1 MAGGYV
7 LCEYDQVKKGFPE
20 YQRLMES
27 LEARLIAKAE
37 ADWAPIKYGG
47 LGGTAGQFSKTT
59 VIPSLFQ
66 GITATRF
73 VTWDQWFNAVGS
85 QTIMLGAGI
94 GGTIAEDYKVGLAG
108 LVFMDKA
115 IRISE
120 IKLQISD
127 KKLPRINIEEAFA
140 YENPAVVFEDG
151 YIVDEEVGFQLWAFV
166 LSQGPQAIKLLGL
179 QLNRVP
185 NKLQVTNTGA
195 ALT

>member
-7 LCEYDQVKKGFPE
+7 ICEYDHVKKGFPE
-20 YQRLMES
+20 YQRMMES
-27 LEARLIAKAE
+27 LESRLIAKAE
-37 ADWAPIKYGG
+37 ADWQPLKYGG
-47 LGGTAGQFSKTT
+47 LSGSSGRFSKTT
-59 VIPSLFQ
+59 IIPSLFQ
-66 GITATRF
+66 DIGTTRL
-73 VTWDQWFNAVGS
+73 VTWDQWFTAVGS

-94 GGTIAEDYKVGLAG
+94 GGTIAEDYKVGFAG

-140 YENPAVVFEDG
+140 YKNPAVVFEDG
-151 YIVDEEVGFQLWAFV
+151 YILDEETGFQLWAFI
-166 LSQGPQAIKLLGL
+166 LSQGPQAIKLLGM